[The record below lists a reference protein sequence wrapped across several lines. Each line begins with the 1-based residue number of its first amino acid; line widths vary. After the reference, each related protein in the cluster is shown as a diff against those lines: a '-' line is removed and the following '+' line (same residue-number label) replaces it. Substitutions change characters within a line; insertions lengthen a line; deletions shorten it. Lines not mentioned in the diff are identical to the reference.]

1 MTKSETASYWHCL
14 LPEEVEVISRA
25 VSDREA
31 MSDAD
36 WKLLGIV
43 AERIVKERE
52 EQSERDITIARELAV
67 GDDWAD
73 DDVQVD
79 QDAVVLRVD
88 DGYWVQAWA
97 FICNDDVEEELQA
110 YGEV

>member
-14 LPEEVEVISRA
+14 LPEEVKVINQV
-25 VSDREA
+25 VSNREA
-31 MSDAD
+31 MSDED
-36 WKLLGIV
+36 WKLLGII
-43 AERIVKERE
+43 AARLVKERE
-52 EQSERDITIARELAV
+52 EQSERDIVIARDLAV

-73 DDVQVD
+73 DDVEVD
-79 QDAVVLRVD
+79 ADAVVLRVD

-97 FICNDDVEEELQA
+97 FIYNDDVEEELQA